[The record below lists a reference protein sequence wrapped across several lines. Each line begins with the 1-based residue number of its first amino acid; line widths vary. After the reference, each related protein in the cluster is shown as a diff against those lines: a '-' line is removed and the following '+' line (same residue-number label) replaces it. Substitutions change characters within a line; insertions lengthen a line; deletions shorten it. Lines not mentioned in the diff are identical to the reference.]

1 MDVQTYFVIQKQI
14 KNIWEDWIVFSE
26 QIELEEVLKIFDSK
40 ADKINYRV
48 IRRIDKALG
57 GLNQP

>member
-1 MDVQTYFVIQKQI
+1 MDVQNYFVIQKQI